1 MVKLTVF
8 LFGNPVLSE
17 TLGRVLC
24 PGAMAVIARIF
35 ALVSV
40 VLLASCDGLPRGAA
54 LQSEVLKSASGDH
67 PDAQS
72 DFAVAP
78 VIRAALPRYAAWPTP
93 QLGGLAWMPRQK
105 QPANRIIAPG
115 DTVSVRIWS
124 SEENGLLTSGGQK
137 LADLGDVR
145 VAPTGRIFLPY
156 IDEIKI
162 SGMSPEHA
170 RRVIQD
176 RYSAVAPSAQVMLSL
191 AEGRKNTVSL
201 VGGVGA
207 PGSYPMPDTDF
218 TILALLSQGGGVA
231 QGLNNPQI
239 RLHRHG
245 RIYGTSVDN
254 LYTRPANDTTLRGGD
269 KVIVQADTRAFL
281 SLGAAGQEARHL
293 FPKDHLTAI
302 EALSIVGGVSDF
314 RADPKGVLILRHY
327 PARSVAKNGQG
338 PDNLRMVFT
347 IDLTTADGLFSAG
360 KFRIL
365 PGDLVY
371 ATEAPVTA
379 ARTILGLLGSAFGV
393 YNVAT
398 QGN

>member
-1 MVKLTVF
+1 
-8 LFGNPVLSE
+8 
-17 TLGRVLC
+17 
-24 PGAMAVIARIF
+24 
-35 ALVSV
+35 
-40 VLLASCDGLPRGAA
+40 
-54 LQSEVLKSASGDH
+54 
-67 PDAQS
+67 
-72 DFAVAP
+72 
-78 VIRAALPRYAAWPTP
+78 
-93 QLGGLAWMPRQK
+93 
-105 QPANRIIAPG
+105 
-115 DTVSVRIWS
+115 
-124 SEENGLLTSGGQK
+124 
-137 LADLGDVR
+137 
-145 VAPTGRIFLPY
+145 
-156 IDEIKI
+156 
-162 SGMSPEHA
+162 
-170 RRVIQD
+170 
-176 RYSAVAPSAQVMLSL
+176 
-191 AEGRKNTVSL
+191 
-201 VGGVGA
+201 
-207 PGSYPMPDTDF
+207 MPDTDF
-218 TILALLSQGGGVA
+218 TLLALLSQGGGVA

-245 RIYGTSVDN
+245 RIYGTSVEN
-254 LYTRPANDTTLRGGD
+254 LYAHPANDTTLRGGD

-293 FPKDHLTAI
+293 FPKEHLTAI
-302 EALSIVGGVSDF
+302 EALSIIGGVADF

-327 PARSVAKNGQG
+327 PARSLRQKGDG